1 MNRFNDL
8 MDDMKEALELSSRYK
23 GIFLPALIG
32 NVVLFVVIIIA
43 IVGMVFGMIGTGVGA
58 AMAARANEG
67 FGALFAIIGG
77 MVIAM
82 ILMTL
87 VITIAILTIE
97 IGIIGLVIGV
107 TEDQKPSAGLF
118 FGAVKEHLLPVIGTN
133 IALFFIYIIAFVI
146 LLIPLVIYLLTVGI
160 LSGGW
165 AMLLLSCTMQA
176 LLGYWVLIKVE
187 DRIGGFE
194 GLRRNIKFGRHYYWL
209 LILVVY
215 LEISFAGYL
224 PSLLGLIGAAIG
236 SIFIAYVVSTYFKI
250 VVLLTYRRYKNLSVT
265 E

>member
-1 MNRFNDL
+1 MNRFNNL
-8 MDDMKEALELSSRYK
+8 MDDMKESLELSCRYK

-32 NVVLFVVIIIA
+32 NVVLFIVIILT
-43 IVGMVFGMIGTGVGA
+43 IVGLVFGMIGTGLGA
-58 AMAARANEG
+58 AMAGARDGG
-67 FGALFAIIGG
+67 FGAFFAIIGG
-77 MVIAM
+77 MILVMFMM
-82 ILMTL
+82 ILF
-87 VITIAILTIE
+87 ITIAILIIE

-118 FGAVKEHLLPVIGTN
+118 FGAVKAHLLPVIGTN

-146 LLIPLVIYLLTVGI
+146 LLIPLVLYLLTVGL

-165 AMLLLSCTMQA
+165 AMLLLSSTMQA

-194 GLRRNIKFGRHYYWL
+194 GLRRNIKFGRAYYWL

-215 LEISFAGYL
+215 LNVSFASYL
-224 PSLLGLIGAAIG
+224 PGLLGFIGAAIG

-250 VVLLTYRRYKNLSVT
+250 VVLLTYRRYKDSILV